1 MANLRDLQKN
11 SLWDQLSDGVFL
23 LGLVV
28 GLVFFGGR
36 HPWGYAG
43 LIGGGLF
50 AICIITTRRIIDN
63 NGGLRCTGAEWL
75 LLAGASIPLIQLIP
89 LPEAWLTTLSPQLS
103 HILPAWNDGTTAKLL
118 GRWQCLSVAPE
129 ETRIALSL
137 WLACSL
143 IFFYTVQRISNVND
157 VERILRWLVPI
168 VIVLSVF
175 GLLQYFF
182 NNNKFFWLYSH
193 PFAKTNDA
201 VKACFTNR
209 NHFADFVALTA
220 GPLLWWYLA
229 NDRSQRTRRFGTAAF
244 FREPSHLGD
253 TGFGYLKWLA
263 LPIVLLA
270 LLLTQSRGG
279 TFAAAISLAVAGIA
293 LYQTDALKKRW
304 MGAFAL
310 GIAFLIAA
318 VLIVGTDTIFRRWE
332 AVTQLS
338 WDQIDQGEARRSVW
352 QNTWRAAQDFLVT
365 GSGCGSF
372 SVVHPLYQTTR
383 SSHLYY
389 THAENGYLQVLLETG
404 LPGVVLLVLV
414 CGTLIVWTWRAWRLA
429 PSSRHRSA
437 TGVIAGGL
445 LAFAFHGLVDYVWH
459 VPALAAVVAM
469 LVGCLARLH
478 QMARLETQETAVPER
493 ISPQSGWCRYVIAW
507 PIPAMAILLCAMWQV
522 PALQRALSSGLAE
535 LSWQQYLRLYRTA
548 EWSETWRTD
557 QVTAFSD
564 DSSESKE
571 GSETVDKISN
581 AASRVANDPATSET
595 DAGEEF
601 STLLAKEQEMI
612 DLLTSVIRHD
622 PSRAEAR
629 LRLAKAYLRLFDLVQ
644 RRGPNPMPLSQIRD
658 AVMLSS
664 FASQEE
670 LDRWLYVAIGD
681 HVKLLQRARQEALT
695 AVRLC
700 PLLGEGYFIL
710 GQVGFLDGGREE
722 DVVAWFQQA
731 LSVRPNDGELLF
743 RVGAE
748 FALMGWHEEAMSLW
762 QRAFR
767 CGRLYQ
773 YRLLERLI
781 GCVPPDQVN
790 QEIAFLLE
798 TFEPDLEI
806 LRYMYR
812 QYRKR
817 YAPEY
822 LEPLRQA
829 YAVALT
835 SQLRDDHPTPS
846 QRAELWLELHF
857 LYLDSGA
864 PEQALH
870 CAEQAVRSDPLDYRA
885 HHYLSLRLEEMGRF
899 AEAEEHVRWCL
910 QRRPGHRAL
919 RNRLHNLY
927 QKRMKAEDEERTWRM
942 AESIPAT
949 GPQTNR

>member
-1 MANLRDLQKN
+1 MANPRLLQKR
-11 SLWDQLSDGVFL
+11 SSWDQLSDGVFL
-23 LGLVV
+23 LGLVTTIV
-28 GLVFFGGR
+28 CFGGR

-43 LIGGGLF
+43 LVAGSLVAAG
-50 AICIITTRRIIDN
+50 AIVTRHIIYDRGKLRR
-63 NGGLRCTGAEWL
+63 TGAEGL
-75 LLAGASIPLIQLIP
+75 LLLGVGIPLIQLIP
-89 LPEAWLTTLSPQLS
+89 LPEAWLSALSPQFS
-103 HILPAWNDGTTAKLL
+103 HILPAWNEGVTATLL

-137 WLACSL
+137 WLAYSL
-143 IFFYTVQRISNVND
+143 IFFYTVQRIGDVDD
-157 VERILRWLVPI
+157 VERILHWLVPI
-168 VIVLSVF
+168 VVVLSIL
-175 GLLQYFF
+175 GLLQYLFS
-182 NNNKFFWLYSH
+182 NNKFFWLYPH

-209 NHFADFVALTA
+209 NHFAEFVALTA
-220 GPLLWWYLA
+220 GPLLWWCLA
-229 NDRSQRTRRFGTAAF
+229 KNRSQRTRQYGTATSF
-244 FREPSHLGD
+244 DEPSRLGNR
-253 TGFGYLKWLA
+253 GLGYLKWLA

-279 TFAAAISLAVAGIA
+279 ILAATISLVVAGIA
-293 LYQTDALKKRW
+293 LYQIGVLKKSW
-304 MGAFAL
+304 MGTFAL
-310 GIAFLIAA
+310 GIAFLVAA
-318 VLIVGTDTIFRRWE
+318 VLVVGTDTIFRRWE
-332 AVTQLS
+332 AVAQLS
-338 WDQIDQGEARRSVW
+338 WDQIDRGEARRSVW

-372 SVVHPLYQTTR
+372 SAVYPLYQTTR
-383 SSHLYY
+383 SSRLYY

-404 LPGVVLLVLV
+404 LPGVVLLALA
-414 CGTLIVWTWRAWRLA
+414 CGTLIVWTWRAWKFA
-429 PSSRHRSA
+429 PSNRHRSA

-445 LAFAFHGLVDYVWH
+445 LAFASHGLVDYVWY
-459 VPALAAVVAM
+459 VPALAAVVAI
-469 LVGCLARLH
+469 LVGCLARLN
-478 QMARLETQETAVPER
+478 QMARSEAQETAVPEKA
-493 ISPQSGWCRYVIAW
+493 SHQSGRCRYVIPW
-507 PIPAMAILLCAMWQV
+507 PIPTMTILLCAMWEV
-522 PALQRALSSGLAE
+522 PAVQRALSSGLAE
-535 LSWQQYLRLYRTA
+535 FSWHQYLRLYRTA
-548 EWSETWRTD
+548 EWSDTW
-557 QVTAFSD
+557 QSEEVAASSD
-564 DSSESKE
+564 DSSHSKK
-571 GSETVDKISN
+571 GSETVDEISN
-581 AASRVANDPATSET
+581 AAPRVADDPATSET
-595 DAGEEF
+595 DSDEEV
-601 STLLAKEQEMI
+601 STLFAKEQKMVA
-612 DLLTSVIRHD
+612 LLATVIRHD

-644 RRGPNPMPLSQIRD
+644 RRSPNSMPLSQIRD
-658 AVMLSS
+658 AVMVSS
-664 FASQEE
+664 FASQDE
-670 LDRWLYVAIGD
+670 LDRWLHIAIGD

-710 GQVGFLDGGREE
+710 GQVSFLNGGREE
-722 DVVAWFQQA
+722 DVVAWFRQA

-748 FALMGWHEEAMSLW
+748 FALMGWHDEAMSLW

-790 QEIAFLLE
+790 QEITFLLE

-817 YAPEY
+817 YAPEC
-822 LEPLRQA
+822 LEPLPQA
-829 YAVALT
+829 YALALT

-864 PEQALH
+864 PEQALQ
-870 CAEQAVRSDPLDYRA
+870 CAQQAVRCDPLDYRA